1 MEAILSI
8 GLGFGL
14 SAACGFRVFV
24 PFLVMG
30 IAERTGHLQLAS
42 GFEWIGSDAALVALG
57 LATVLE
63 IAAYYVPWVDN
74 LLDTAA
80 APTAVVAGV
89 LATAATVTD
98 MSPMMGWTVAVIGG
112 GGIAGTIHT
121 GMALLRGLSSLVT
134 GGLGNPLVSTAE
146 AGGAVT
152 LAGIAVTL
160 PLLGLAIVM
169 TLVLASAVKVASRVE
184 AKSTS
189 ETSVTP

>member
-1 MEAILSI
+1 MEAILSL

-30 IAERTGHLQLAS
+30 VAERTGHLQLAS
-42 GFEWIGSDAALVALG
+42 GFEWIGSDAALISLG
-57 LATVLE
+57 LATALE
-63 IAAYYVPWVDN
+63 IGAYYVPWLDN

-98 MSPMMGWTVAVIGG
+98 MSPLMGWTVAVIGG

-134 GGLGNPLVSTAE
+134 GGLGNPVVSTAE

-152 LAGIAVTL
+152 MAGIAITL
-160 PLLGLAIVM
+160 PMFALAVVM
-169 TLVLASAVKVASRVE
+169 TLVLASGVKVAKRLSRGAPSE
-184 AKSTS
+184 ASATR
-189 ETSVTP
+189 